1 MAVIQY
7 NRVVRKLVVAF
18 GDLFNNI
25 TMIRYNPDES
35 EQERFLVPIT
45 YATKERYVMR
55 LEDDPSLD
63 KKVKITLP
71 RFSYEMTGFN
81 YDSTRKLNTN
91 IKNFHQGVSGVSSQ
105 FNPVPYNFDFNLY
118 LYTRNIEDATQILEH
133 IIPYFTP
140 DYTVKVNMIPE
151 IGMVKEVPII
161 LDSADH
167 EIIYEGPREQDVR
180 TVIWTLKFTMKAFIF
195 GRVSSGNVITQSI
208 TNTYD
213 TVTENKYSQL
223 VTVPDPTNANSSS
236 IWTANTTITLYP

>member
-1 MAVIQY
+1 MSAIQY
-7 NRVVRKLVVAF
+7 NKAIRKIIVAF
-18 GDLFNNI
+18 GNLFDSI
-25 TMIRYNPDES
+25 PLVRYNSDNS
-35 EQERFLVPIT
+35 EAERIIVPIV
-45 YATKERYVMR
+45 YAAKELYVKR
-55 LEDDPSLD
+55 LEEDLDLD
-63 KKVKITLP
+63 KKVQTTLP